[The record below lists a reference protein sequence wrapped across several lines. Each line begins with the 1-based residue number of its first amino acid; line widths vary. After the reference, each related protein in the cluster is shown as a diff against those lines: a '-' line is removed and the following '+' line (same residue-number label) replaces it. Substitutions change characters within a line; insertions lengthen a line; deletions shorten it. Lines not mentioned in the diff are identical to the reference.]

1 MRGFFSE
8 MQKTIVRLPVFGV
21 VCAALILNACLCYT
35 KAADDVIENGAYK
48 KANAYLMQ
56 CGDSVR
62 SEFLAVLCFGADETI
77 HVPFH
82 KPPWKSPDKTTR
94 QVQWHPSPE
103 IPSPVKTHRC

>member
-62 SEFLAVLCFGADETI
+62 SEFLADYGKQLEAGEWEDELLFSEDVFI
-77 HVPFH
+77 EQRLVRELEQRV
-82 KPPWKSPDKTTR
+82 R
-94 QVQWHPSPE
+94 QAE
-103 IPSPVKTHRC
+103 E